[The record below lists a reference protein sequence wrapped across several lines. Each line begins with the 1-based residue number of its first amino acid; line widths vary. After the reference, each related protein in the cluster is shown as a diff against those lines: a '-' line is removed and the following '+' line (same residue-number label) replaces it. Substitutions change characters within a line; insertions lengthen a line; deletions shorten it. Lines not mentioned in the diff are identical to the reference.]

1 MRLLNTLRNKPL
13 LNNLHY
19 LVITII
25 LFILSLRYY
34 FLFIAL
40 GIYLIF
46 LIKKKEIF
54 LTSLIIIVLVFVRF
68 FTINIFHQE
77 LSNGI
82 YTGVI
87 CDVDSENSYVLATI
101 NGRIRIISYKH
112 SQNTG
117 NYINVEIEFTKISD
131 KSYDED
137 FSYKDYLFSK
147 GIYYQA
153 KEKEIM
159 KESPG
164 FHINMIKYNILKNY
178 KNIISEESYQYLS
191 ALIFA
196 ENVFDSSLKDGYSL
210 LGISHIVAV
219 SGMHILFL
227 YKIISILY
235 LYFFHRAS
243 KKIPL
248 IIITIYVI
256 IIGAPSSALRALL
269 FLLLGQMNKKG
280 NTHYTRLDIFSISF
294 MIMIIIN
301 PYQFYQLGFILSYLV
316 SFILIYSNDLLKSKT
331 KLSRSYETYLLIYF
345 STLPFVTGINN
356 KITLISFIISPLLSI
371 ISIVLLPIC
380 YLILL
385 FPYSDYILKYIFI
398 FFNYYIEALSSIS
411 PSIPIKTFSIYY
423 GLIYY
428 LFWIIYIVFRTKNKF
443 KLIPLSLFIS
453 TVTIY
458 LNINYL
464 NPYTKITF
472 IDVGQ
477 GDGALISLAH
487 NTGVI
492 AVDCYNS
499 FDYIKNMGIKKINYL
514 ILTHS
519 DNDHIKDYDKI
530 LDYFDVDNILY
541 SKYDYEMEKLL
552 INNNNKIAI
561 SNGKNINLGESILEF
576 IGPIN
581 NYDELNSNSIV
592 FILNINNTRVLFTGD
607 MTIEEEK
614 DIINLYSKKL
624 KCDILKVAHHASNTS
639 SSVEFLNEVNPDYSI
654 VSVGLNNIY
663 NLPDADIIKR
673 LNNISIVYETRYSGN
688 INVYINKNKYFI
700 QKYR

>member
-1 MRLLNTLRNKPL
+1 MKLLTVLKNKPL
-13 LNNLHY
+13 LNNIHY
-19 LVITII
+19 LVISII
-25 LFILSLRYY
+25 LLILSLRYY

-40 GIYLIF
+40 GLYLIF

-54 LTSLIIIVLVFVRF
+54 LSSLIIIFIVFIRIF
-68 FTINIFHQE
+68 IINIIHQD
-77 LSNGI
+77 LSNGSYSGI
-82 YTGVI
+82 I
-87 CDVDSENSYVLATI
+87 SDVDSDNSYILSTL
-101 NGRIRIISYKH
+101 NGKIRIISYNH
-112 SQNTG
+112 THNTG

-137 FSYKDYLFSK
+137 FSYKDYLYSK

-153 KEKEIM
+153 KEKEI
-159 KESPG
+159 KNETIG
-164 FHINMIKYNILKNY
+164 FHINMLKYNILKAY
-178 KNIISEESYQYLS
+178 KKILSEESYQYLS

-227 YKIISILY
+227 YKLISILY
-235 LYFFHRAS
+235 LNLFHKAS
-243 KKIPL
+243 KRIPL
-248 IIITIYVI
+248 TIITIYVI

-269 FLLLGQMNKKG
+269 FILLGEINKKG
-280 NTHYTRLDIFSISF
+280 TTHYTRLDIFSISF
-294 MIMIIIN
+294 ILMILFN
-301 PYQFYQLGFILSYLV
+301 PYQLFQLGFILSYLV

-331 KLSRSYETYLLIYF
+331 KLLKSYETYLLIYF

-356 KITLISFIISPLLSI
+356 KITLISFIISPLISLIAI
-371 ISIVLLPIC
+371 ILLPIC
-380 YLILL
+380 YILLL
-385 FPYSDYILKYIFI
+385 FPFTDYIFKYIFI
-398 FFNYYIEALSSIS
+398 FFNYYIEALSTIS
-411 PSIPIKTFSIYY
+411 PSIPIRTFSIYF

-443 KLIPLSLFIS
+443 KLITLSLFVS
-453 TVTIY
+453 TITIY

-477 GDGALISLAH
+477 GDGALITLAH
-487 NTGVI
+487 NEGVI
-492 AVDCYNS
+492 VVDCYNS
-499 FDYIKNMGIKKINYL
+499 FDYIKNMGINKIDYL

-519 DNDHIKDYDKI
+519 DNDHIKDYNEL
-530 LDYFDVDNILY
+530 LDYFRIENILY

-552 INNNNKIAI
+552 LEYNNTIPINNGI
-561 SNGKNINLGESILEF
+561 NIKLGNSLLEF

-581 NYDELNSNSIV
+581 QYDELNSNSIV
-592 FILNINNTRVLFTGD
+592 FILNVNNTKILFSGD
-607 MTIEEEK
+607 MTIEEER
-614 DIINLYSKKL
+614 DIINLYSNKL
-624 KCDILKVAHHASNTS
+624 KCDILKVAHHGSNTS
-639 SSVEFLNEVNPDYSI
+639 SSIEFLNEVKPNYSI

-663 NLPDADIIKR
+663 NLPDNNIIDR
-673 LNNISIVYETRYSGN
+673 LNKISNVYETRYTGN
-688 INVYINKNKYFI
+688 IDIYISNNKYFI

>member
-164 FHINMIKYNILKNY
+164 FHINMIKYNILKKY

-243 KKIPL
+243 KKFPL

-345 STLPFVTGINN
+345 
-356 KITLISFIISPLLSI
+356 LI
-371 ISIVLLPIC
+371 
-380 YLILL
+380 
-385 FPYSDYILKYIFI
+385 
-398 FFNYYIEALSSIS
+398 
-411 PSIPIKTFSIYY
+411 
-423 GLIYY
+423 
-428 LFWIIYIVFRTKNKF
+428 
-443 KLIPLSLFIS
+443 
-453 TVTIY
+453 
-458 LNINYL
+458 
-464 NPYTKITF
+464 
-472 IDVGQ
+472 
-477 GDGALISLAH
+477 
-487 NTGVI
+487 
-492 AVDCYNS
+492 
-499 FDYIKNMGIKKINYL
+499 
-514 ILTHS
+514 
-519 DNDHIKDYDKI
+519 
-530 LDYFDVDNILY
+530 
-541 SKYDYEMEKLL
+541 
-552 INNNNKIAI
+552 
-561 SNGKNINLGESILEF
+561 GK
-576 IGPIN
+576 
-581 NYDELNSNSIV
+581 
-592 FILNINNTRVLFTGD
+592 
-607 MTIEEEK
+607 
-614 DIINLYSKKL
+614 
-624 KCDILKVAHHASNTS
+624 
-639 SSVEFLNEVNPDYSI
+639 
-654 VSVGLNNIY
+654 
-663 NLPDADIIKR
+663 
-673 LNNISIVYETRYSGN
+673 
-688 INVYINKNKYFI
+688 
-700 QKYR
+700 